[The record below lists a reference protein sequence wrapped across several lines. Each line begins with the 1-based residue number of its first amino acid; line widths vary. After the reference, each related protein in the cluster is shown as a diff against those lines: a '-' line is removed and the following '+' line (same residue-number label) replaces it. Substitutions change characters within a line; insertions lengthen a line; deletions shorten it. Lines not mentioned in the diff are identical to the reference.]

1 MRAIEWRVIYSLRT
15 AVDHGEVENN
25 AGSRVAD
32 APVLEAELENAKRRV
47 GFALKRG
54 EDEDGDGDGDVEK
67 G

>member
-1 MRAIEWRVIYSLRT
+1 VIYSLRT

-47 GFALKRG
+47 GFSRKPG
-54 EDEDGDGDGDVEK
+54 EDDDDDDDEEEG
-67 G
+67 